1 MGDGAREPSPSRG
14 GLVAIGNLKGGV
26 GKSTVAVGIAGAMAS
41 AGKSVALVD
50 GDPQATSSR
59 WLANPD
65 QPTWSEQ
72 PIWVD
77 TLDIAT
83 LSSVETWL
91 EQAERLVRVHG
102 TVLVD
107 LPAVIGPA
115 MAAAFM
121 LARVIIV
128 PVSLSPVDIDGT
140 TRVLKHIRAARNER
154 GGRGPAVLIV
164 PNKLPRR
171 IGVERDFADAF
182 DRFGEPVV
190 AGLSLMP
197 EHGRAFAAGA
207 WIGDIAPGSR
217 AHLEVL
223 ALETALARTLEQT
236 PPAPRLELARRARRE
251 QQRAEMIAALR
262 PSGDPAATVPLPK
275 RRWWQRFLV
284 S

>member
-1 MGDGAREPSPSRG
+1 MGHDAGESSPSRG

-59 WLANPD
+59 WLANP
-65 QPTWSEQ
+65 EQ
-72 PIWVD
+72 PIWVG

-102 TVLVD
+102 TLLVD

-217 AHLEVL
+217 AHLEVM

-262 PSGDPAATVPLPK
+262 PSGGSVATAQLPK
-275 RRWWQRFLV
+275 RRWWQRFLA